1 MTGRSEPSP
10 LHAFLAAVALLPL
23 LAGGCAPASSPGGGA
38 VSGAGAAALA
48 DCLPAVAAGFYR
60 GATRSVVPGGG
71 REVGYSTEAGR
82 ATAAAAA
89 RATARRPAR
98 LRREPRRRPDDAGRR
113 SAHLDGRMMTPP
125 AADPMRIFDPGEQQ
139 AIVPRDLWDRV
150 HTTLQVSPRVR
161 ANQSRA
167 QTPALLRGL
176 IFGVDG
182 RALSP
187 TQCRKNGRLYCYCVA
202 RREADDQA
210 DRAVGAPG
218 GTAGRRWLRA
228 GRGRGKDGRGGEQRK
243 KRSRRFMDGCLQA
256 GRRPPLRSC
265 VGPRRCR
272 IEEDGSTRRVED
284 PETR

>member
-1 MTGRSEPSP
+1 
-10 LHAFLAAVALLPL
+10 
-23 LAGGCAPASSPGGGA
+23 
-38 VSGAGAAALA
+38 
-48 DCLPAVAAGFYR
+48 
-60 GATRSVVPGGG
+60 
-71 REVGYSTEAGR
+71 
-82 ATAAAAA
+82 
-89 RATARRPAR
+89 
-98 LRREPRRRPDDAGRR
+98 
-113 SAHLDGRMMTPP
+113 MMTPP

-187 TQCRKNGRLYCYCVA
+187 THCRKNGRLYCVA

-228 GRGRGKDGRGGEQRK
+228 GRGRGKDGRGGEQMK
-243 KRSRRFMDGCLQA
+243 EIAALH
-256 GRRPPLRSC
+256 GRLPPSGASAAPAIVRGATT
-265 VGPRRCR
+265 VP
-272 IEEDGSTRRVED
+272 DGSTRRVED